1 MTVAILCQ
9 ETLSKSEQEERFGK
23 QFGVT
28 VNTQFTNVML
38 SAWIKIIVT
47 LADGSNRSGGV
58 SLIKE
63 VIEIPTDTADDT
75 VNYVTDAAES
85 SQCYCCGTGLTSKY

>member
-1 MTVAILCQ
+1 MNYTAY
-9 ETLSKSEQEERFGK
+9 
-23 QFGVT
+23 
-28 VNTQFTNVML
+28 N
-38 SAWIKIIVT
+38 
-47 LADGSNRSGGV
+47 GGV

>member
-1 MTVAILCQ
+1 
-9 ETLSKSEQEERFGK
+9 
-23 QFGVT
+23 
-28 VNTQFTNVML
+28 ML
-38 SAWIKIIVT
+38 SAWIKIKVT
-47 LADGSNRSGGV
+47 LADGSNRSGVQNYESALRELRILLLIKSIILIWTITAYNGGV